1 MDKNNIFQKI
11 IFPKKWGDNK
21 SQEILNTLND
31 ISDEDISTI

>member
-21 SQEILNTLND
+21 SQEILDTLNN
-31 ISDEDISTI
+31 ISGKDISTI